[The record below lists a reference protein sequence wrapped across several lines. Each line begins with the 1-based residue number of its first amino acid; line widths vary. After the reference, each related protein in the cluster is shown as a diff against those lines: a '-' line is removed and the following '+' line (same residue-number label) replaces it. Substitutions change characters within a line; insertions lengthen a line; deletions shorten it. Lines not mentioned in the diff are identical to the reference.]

1 LIILRFISILCG
13 LHEINKNNDSY
24 PSNHLNVQR
33 IAMKNSLARV
43 DGVEGEWN
51 FAAKPV
57 ESN

>member
-1 LIILRFISILCG
+1 LRFISILCG
-13 LHEINKNNDSY
+13 LYEININNDSY
-24 PSNHLNVQR
+24 PSNNLNVH
-33 IAMKNSLARV
+33 IFAMKNSLARV